1 MVSVMIW
8 MVLFGWWD
16 VMIQENDSKGME
28 LTLIWGSPTSKKK
41 KKREKPVAN
50 CLND

>member
-1 MVSVMIW
+1 MLSLIFCLRVNWNFAVNYQMVSVMIW

-28 LTLIWGSPTSKKK
+28 LTLI
-41 KKREKPVAN
+41 
-50 CLND
+50 